1 MGKKNKILLALYLI
15 VFLAINFLRD
25 YFFKNVNSIL
35 GHKLLNTTRHY
46 ARSEF
51 NGLENLNYQELYLFK
66 WVGLLLFS
74 VLFFA
79 FTYFILKTIYPDY
92 KKSILKT
99 TTITYIGLGMVI
111 AVCIGFYYV
120 PSISQASYLIARR
133 LLGVLHSPI
142 PLMLLFLIYLVQKK
156 LSSKA

>member
-1 MGKKNKILLALYLI
+1 MERKNKIVLVLYLV

-35 GHKLLNTTRHY
+35 GHKLLNTNRHY
-46 ARSEF
+46 AREEF

-66 WVGLLLFS
+66 WGGLVIFS
-74 VLFFA
+74 ILFFA
-79 FTYFILKTIYPDY
+79 FTYFILKVIYPDY
-92 KKSILKT
+92 KKSILKAT
-99 TTITYIGLGMVI
+99 SLIYLGLGAVI
-111 AVCIGFYYV
+111 AICIGFYYL
-120 PSISQASYLIARR
+120 PSVSQSAYLIARR

-156 LSSKA
+156 LGNKA